1 MIAKLL
7 ELCGYT
13 PYQAA
18 CVAPLVIMLTAG
30 AVIALVADLQI
41 DTSNRKTYKRQEMH
55 RLHHEQAKQMEKFL
69 AENAQ
74 YREL

>member
-13 PYQAA
+13 QYQAA
-18 CVAPLVIMLTAG
+18 CVAPLVLMLIVG
-30 AVIALVADLQI
+30 CMIALVAEFQPEK
-41 DTSNRKTYKRQEMH
+41 SNHKTYKQQELH